1 MPPQLGLVSDAS
13 EGEATVTT
21 VKSWEMLE
29 ITQQKHRKLMGHI
42 RKTIG
47 KTFRKKNMKIRRYTW
62 NIFEDWNTL
71 KYRLSIMGYYH
82 GHITMQQ
89 YDMGLSKYSI

>member
-47 KTFRKKNMKIRRYTW
+47 KI
-62 NIFEDWNTL
+62 
-71 KYRLSIMGYYH
+71 
-82 GHITMQQ
+82 
-89 YDMGLSKYSI
+89 LSKKKKKT

>member
-1 MPPQLGLVSDAS
+1 MGN
-13 EGEATVTT
+13 
-21 VKSWEMLE
+21 
-29 ITQQKHRKLMGHI
+29 IT
-42 RKTIG
+42 KTIG
-47 KTFRKKNMKIRRYTW
+47 KSPKTKKKKKKLKIRRYAW
-62 NIFEDWNTL
+62 NVFEDWNTL